1 MTSRIDADFWHW
13 GEMLPVAWSRAALTP
28 AEQQELDHVIALWRQ
43 WSTEH
48 DDATARM
55 LKPGESL
62 HHLEDTLDQLDQIR
76 FEALARLP
84 DQMPR

>member
-1 MTSRIDADFWHW
+1 
-13 GEMLPVAWSRAALTP
+13 
-28 AEQQELDHVIALWRQ
+28 
-43 WSTEH
+43 
-48 DDATARM
+48 M

-84 DQMPR
+84 DTLPR